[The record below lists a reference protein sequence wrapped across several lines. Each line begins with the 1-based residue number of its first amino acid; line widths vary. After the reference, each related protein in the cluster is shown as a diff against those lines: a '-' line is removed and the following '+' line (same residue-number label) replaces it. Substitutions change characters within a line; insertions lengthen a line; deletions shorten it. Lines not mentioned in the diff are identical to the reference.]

1 MKIYIDKIQKIFR
14 QVLEDESIVIN
25 PETKADD
32 IEDWDSLNHIYLI
45 IEIEKVFN
53 IKFMTQEIENWKNV
67 GDMIEALKKHE

>member
-25 PETKADD
+25 LETKADD

-53 IKFMTQEIENWKNV
+53 IKFTTQEIENWKNV

>member
-45 IEIEKVFN
+45 LQRHIYI
-53 IKFMTQEIENWKNV
+53 
-67 GDMIEALKKHE
+67 LLH